1 MIFCT
6 QVALVPLLLTSALAS
21 EVTTV
26 PSDVID
32 LTSDLA
38 NTTSEAKDDPD
49 AGIRTYKGYKL
60 FRVTPESE
68 GHLQIL
74 RFIEKSVDSMWTPI
88 PERMELERE
97 LHVDMMVNPTHAV
110 NLRAF
115 LECSSIPFEV
125 CCKQNL
131 HQELKHKRHVL
142 LQYS

>member
-1 MIFCT
+1 M
-6 QVALVPLLLTSALAS
+6 ALVALLLTAAVAS

-26 PSDVID
+26 TSDVID
-32 LTSDLA
+32 LTSDTA

-49 AGIRTYKGYKL
+49 AGKRTYKGYKL

-68 GHLQIL
+68 EHLHAL
-74 RFIEKSVDSMWTPI
+74 RFIEKSVDSMWTPV
-88 PERMELERE
+88 PEELDLERE
-97 LHVDMMVNPTHAV
+97 LHVDMMVNPTHAN

-131 HQELKHKRHVL
+131 HQEIK
-142 LQYS
+142 